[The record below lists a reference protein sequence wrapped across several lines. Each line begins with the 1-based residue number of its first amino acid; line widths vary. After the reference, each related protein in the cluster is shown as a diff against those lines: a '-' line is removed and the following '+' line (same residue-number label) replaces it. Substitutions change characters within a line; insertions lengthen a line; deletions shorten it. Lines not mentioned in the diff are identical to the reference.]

1 MTAIE
6 TIKNWFKTGSKP
18 TQEQFWAWM
27 ESYWHKSEKIPINQI
42 DGIEQ
47 VYQTI
52 NQLSQQNP
60 RIVPVGQ
67 LQIFKVAPNA
77 NNNVLES
84 GDFVVGF
91 VEGQFINANYL
102 EGDPQLLMSYG
113 IIENFEKLNHK
124 TYEQTNY

>member
-1 MTAIE
+1 MTAKE
-6 TIKNWFKTGSKP
+6 NIKKWFKTGAKP
-18 TQEQFWAWM
+18 IQEQFWAWM

-91 VEGQFINANYL
+91 VEEHFINATYL
-102 EGDPQLLMSYG
+102 EGDPQRLASYG
-113 IIENFEKLNHK
+113 IIQNIEN
-124 TYEQTNY
+124 

>member
-6 TIKNWFKTGSKP
+6 TIRNWFKTGSKP

-67 LQIFKVAPNA
+67 LQIFKVAPNS
-77 NNNVLES
+77 NNKVLES

-91 VEGQFINANYL
+91 VEEHFINATYL
-102 EGDPQLLMSYG
+102 EGDPQRLASYG
-113 IIENFEKLNHK
+113 IIENFKKINHK